1 MKFTAG
7 YSIKDL
13 EKLSGIK
20 AHTLRI
26 WEKRY
31 SLFEPDRTKTNIRY
45 YSNDDLKR
53 ILNISILNKNGI
65 KISKIALMRDEEIT
79 EKVAELNLILTD
91 NEDVIDNLMVGMI
104 DLDESHFENIFT
116 ACISRIG
123 FENTIQKVISPF
135 FTRIG
140 TMWQTGGINP
150 AQEHF
155 VSNIVRQKMIV
166 AIDGLKNSKTKKKG
180 SAVLFLPENELHEL
194 SLLFYNYALKSRNY
208 KTIYLGQSVP
218 SADIIKVSE
227 IVKPDLIL
235 SIITTPYQKKEFDKL
250 IKLIQTLSDKRQIL
264 LSGKVVYDNKKKFPA
279 SVKMFNGLDE
289 LLKLI

>member
-1 MKFTAG
+1 
-7 YSIKDL
+7 
-13 EKLSGIK
+13 
-20 AHTLRI
+20 
-26 WEKRY
+26 
-31 SLFEPDRTKTNIRY
+31 
-45 YSNDDLKR
+45 
-53 ILNISILNKNGI
+53 
-65 KISKIALMRDEEIT
+65 
-79 EKVAELNLILTD
+79 
-91 NEDVIDNLMVGMI
+91 
-104 DLDESHFENIFT
+104 
-116 ACISRIG
+116 
-123 FENTIQKVISPF
+123 
-135 FTRIG
+135 
-140 TMWQTGGINP
+140 MWQTGGINP